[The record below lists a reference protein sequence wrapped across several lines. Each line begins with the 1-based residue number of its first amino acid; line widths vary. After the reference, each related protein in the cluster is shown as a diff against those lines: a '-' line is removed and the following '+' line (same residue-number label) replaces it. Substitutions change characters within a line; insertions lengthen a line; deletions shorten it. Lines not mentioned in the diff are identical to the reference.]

1 VETVVFRDYNTKLW
15 DGWCFFFSMEPVV
28 LRLQSVAEIFDPPP
42 QLGLEPATHT
52 SEALTERYLNGSQRI
67 LGN

>member
-1 VETVVFRDYNTKLW
+1 MDYITKLW
-15 DGWCFFFSMEPVV
+15 AGWSFSMEPVV
-28 LRLQSVAEIFDPPP
+28 LRLKSVPEILAFL
-42 QLGLEPATHT
+42 LGLEPATYT